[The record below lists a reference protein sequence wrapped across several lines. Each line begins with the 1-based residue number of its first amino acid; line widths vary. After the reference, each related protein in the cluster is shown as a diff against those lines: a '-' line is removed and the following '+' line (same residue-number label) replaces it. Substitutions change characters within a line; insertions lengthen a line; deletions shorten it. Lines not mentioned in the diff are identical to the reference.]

1 MRLRFVVDTHDT
13 QNTSWPLWNHRL
25 CGKKA
30 EFPFPLGE
38 DFYFVFW
45 FIPFTGR
52 IPTNNINK
60 LIRNGHFQANDDDLD
75 SIKVKSERSFV
86 FVFIS
91 RQGIYTMRADPVT
104 QINNN
109 NNDDNVIFI
118 YKTLHK
124 IHIYFFPFFHSARL
138 VLCVCK
144 RKNEN
149 TMVNEKSQYTQYFA
163 CAMCVILCWFFI
175 PRRPHTHIN

>member
-1 MRLRFVVDTHDT
+1 MVDTHDT

-91 RQGIYTMRADPVT
+91 RQGLYTMRADPVT

-138 VLCVCK
+138 VLCVCVK
-144 RKNEN
+144 GK
-149 TMVNEKSQYTQYFA
+149 TKSR
-163 CAMCVILCWFFI
+163 W
-175 PRRPHTHIN
+175 